1 MNPALRPVLA
11 VLLTG
16 LWVNASE
23 FLRNEIFLKHYWV
36 GHYQSLGLVFPSEP
50 VNGAV
55 WVSWGFLFAL
65 VIHLLARRFSL
76 VQTALVAWLAGFVLM
91 WVVLWN
97 LKVLP
102 EGLLLFALPL
112 SLLECF
118 VGAWIAHRLAPAQ
131 RP

>member
-1 MNPALRPVLA
+1 MSPVLRPALA
-11 VLLTG
+11 VFLTG
-16 LWVNASE
+16 LWVNGSE

-36 GHYQSLGLVFPSEP
+36 DHYQSLGLVFPSEP

-55 WVSWGFLFAL
+55 WVTWGFLFAL
-65 VIHLLARRFSL
+65 AIHLLSRRFSF
-76 VQTALVAWLAGFVLM
+76 VQTALVSWLAGFVLM

-102 EGLLLFALPL
+102 EGLLVFALPL

-118 VGAWIAHRLAPAQ
+118 VGAWIARRVAP
-131 RP
+131 PGHP